1 MGSRQ
6 AQLSCHSRSRTSN
19 NLLEILH
26 VCTIL
31 EQVLKILLQP
41 AFLLLKL
48 KRTMFFVG
56 FFLGGEGRGSFALHF
71 FYFLLNM
78 KVK

>member
-48 KRTMFFVG
+48 KRTMFFGV
-56 FFLGGEGRGSFALHF
+56 FFGGGGGS
-71 FYFLLNM
+71 
-78 KVK
+78 